1 MVEVE
6 NVKEIKNPHRR
17 VVKDLKIR
25 NKGNEKTVAGEYFGS
40 KFTYEETFKMF
51 NDYKK
56 AFLNLDGVKE
66 KPIIISAPSTIA
78 TVNTFY
84 GAIDADKIAVPVGP
98 GFLHAFTNRFT
109 KEIGAETAIIFDGF
123 INEELIEK
131 LKKAGVKNVIITS
144 ITDYMHPYVKE
155 IGAKKG
161 LINAKDFLDEYIKSG
176 KKLPS
181 NINFIRLEEFAE
193 IGKNITN
200 ETEFPYQENKI
211 AAHFLTG
218 ATTSKIPKGVKVYA
232 DSLTKMAQIYDQA
245 WFDFKPGD
253 RNTVFI
259 PIFYA
264 TGAIHGIHAGLFSG
278 FTNIYQPKYDRFA
291 FGKDLAETKA
301 NIALVAPSHIAT
313 LEESGLADN
322 SLEHVKYVFIGGEA
336 VTPAQMKK
344 YRENAKRLGI
354 KYILNGYGMTET
366 SSMTGVSDKE
376 GSIDDVTISPVPGV
390 KYRIVDPTTREELSD
405 NQRGIL
411 EKYSPCETAGYTDE
425 ALNKQLFTSDHWIN
439 TGDVAIRYS
448 NGKYRVFGRNS
459 DYFTN
464 QNNHYAMFDIEEE
477 ILKHPGI
484 SEAEVIKFSI
494 NNEEHPAIVV
504 VVKQEWKDKL
514 KEILSYISNLKTPGI
529 DLLIGTRFITHF
541 NTNEVTAKRD
551 YLSLPEFKDGYYILD
566 NKSPLVLQTDIDNFG
581 RINRYPITD
590 SEIIIRENNILIRE
604 RK

>member
-200 ETEFPYQENKI
+200 ETEFPYQCRICKP
-211 AAHFLTG
+211 AGRTG
-218 ATTSKIPKGVKVYA
+218 I
-232 DSLTKMAQIYDQA
+232 
-245 WFDFKPGD
+245 
-253 RNTVFI
+253 
-259 PIFYA
+259 
-264 TGAIHGIHAGLFSG
+264 
-278 FTNIYQPKYDRFA
+278 
-291 FGKDLAETKA
+291 
-301 NIALVAPSHIAT
+301 
-313 LEESGLADN
+313 
-322 SLEHVKYVFIGGEA
+322 
-336 VTPAQMKK
+336 
-344 YRENAKRLGI
+344 
-354 KYILNGYGMTET
+354 
-366 SSMTGVSDKE
+366 
-376 GSIDDVTISPVPGV
+376 
-390 KYRIVDPTTREELSD
+390 
-405 NQRGIL
+405 
-411 EKYSPCETAGYTDE
+411 CE
-425 ALNKQLFTSDHWIN
+425 
-439 TGDVAIRYS
+439 
-448 NGKYRVFGRNS
+448 
-459 DYFTN
+459 
-464 QNNHYAMFDIEEE
+464 
-477 ILKHPGI
+477 
-484 SEAEVIKFSI
+484 
-494 NNEEHPAIVV
+494 
-504 VVKQEWKDKL
+504 
-514 KEILSYISNLKTPGI
+514 
-529 DLLIGTRFITHF
+529 
-541 NTNEVTAKRD
+541 
-551 YLSLPEFKDGYYILD
+551 
-566 NKSPLVLQTDIDNFG
+566 
-581 RINRYPITD
+581 
-590 SEIIIRENNILIRE
+590 
-604 RK
+604 